1 MNITLKDREQKSITI
16 DGSRVLRLLRHL
28 CSCVSVCKGTTIKTS
43 QMQTYSNNEIA
54 ENHQLWSEYI
64 DPLALDNE
72 KAFDAM
78 TIEEKLKIMDDCFG
92 VH

>member
-1 MNITLKDREQKSITI
+1 
-16 DGSRVLRLLRHL
+16 
-28 CSCVSVCKGTTIKTS
+28 
-43 QMQTYSNNEIA
+43 MQNYSNNEIA
-54 ENHQLWSEYI
+54 ENHQLWAEYI